1 MKARPSITGKAPAL
15 ALVPPCALE
24 AETFMLGCLEL
35 VVLRYQSAP
44 HAPGPSLTPA
54 EQHVVEL
61 LIRGL
66 RTKDIAA
73 LRGTSLHTV
82 SNQLATIYR
91 KFSVSTRQELL
102 AKF

>member
-1 MKARPSITGKAPAL
+1 MKARLHTAGKTASL

-35 VVLRYQSAP
+35 VVLRYQSVP
-44 HAPGPSLTPA
+44 KGPGPNLTAA
-54 EQHVVEL
+54 EQHLIEL

-91 KFSVSTRQELL
+91 KFGVSTRQELL
-102 AKF
+102 TKL

>member
-1 MKARPSITGKAPAL
+1 MKARPRTPGKTAAL
-15 ALVPPCALE
+15 ALVPPGALE

-35 VVLRYQSAP
+35 VVLRYQSVPKTSA
-44 HAPGPSLTPA
+44 PSLTPA

-91 KFSVSTRQELL
+91 KFDVSTRQELL
-102 AKF
+102 AKL